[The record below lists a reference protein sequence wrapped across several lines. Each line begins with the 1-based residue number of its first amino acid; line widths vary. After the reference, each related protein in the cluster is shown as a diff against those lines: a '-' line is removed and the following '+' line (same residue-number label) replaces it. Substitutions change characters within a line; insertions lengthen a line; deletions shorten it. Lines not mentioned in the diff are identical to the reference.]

1 MAKLVS
7 NPDVVTVELSDAA
20 NPDALPLSCTKDMP
34 NVRFDYKPYVK
45 EIYSCTIKRL
55 RAADID
61 QEVKE
66 LSLIHI

>member
-1 MAKLVS
+1 MAKLVW
-7 NPDVVTVELSDAA
+7 NPDVVTVELFGEA
-20 NPDALPLSCTKDMP
+20 NPDASPLSCTKDMP
-34 NVRFDYKPYVK
+34 AVRFDYKPYVK

-66 LSLIHI
+66 RAISCM

>member
-1 MAKLVS
+1 M
-7 NPDVVTVELSDAA
+7 ELSYASDL
-20 NPDALPLSCTKDMP
+20 DALNLSSTIDLP

-66 LSLIHI
+66 RAISCM